1 MQVQRGICNIER
13 TGMGNGKQNVW
24 EMALTQLDA
33 VAEKINLEP
42 WVHRILRSPKREITV
57 SIPTKMDNGSVEV
70 FTGHR
75 VQHSLARGPAK
86 GGIRYHPDVT
96 LDEVRALAM
105 WMTWKCAVSGI
116 PYGGGKGGVICSPKK
131 MSRGEIE
138 RMTRRFTSEIIDF
151 IGPEVDI
158 PAPDVNTTAQT
169 MAWIMDTYS
178 MSKGYPAF
186 GVVTGKP
193 IEVGGSRG
201 RTEATSRGCVFAA
214 LRAIDKL
221 GMKGSLKVS
230 VQGYGNVGWIAAKL
244 MHELGHKIVAASDSQ
259 GAVYTPNGIDPVK
272 LMAHKEKTS
281 SVKNYKEA
289 ENIDP
294 MAVLEV
300 DCDVLIPAALEQQIT
315 AENAPRIKAKLIIE
329 GANGPTTPEADK
341 ILKEKKCLVVPD
353 VLANAGGVVV
363 SYFEWIQGCQA
374 YFWEECEVNDKLKK
388 VIEKAFDETHRI
400 AQKEKTDMRTA
411 AYMLAVQ
418 RVSEAIKTRG
428 LYP

>member
-1 MQVQRGICNIER
+1 
-13 TGMGNGKQNVW
+13 MGKEKQNVW
-24 EMALTQLDA
+24 EMALSQLDA

-42 WVHRILRSPKREITV
+42 WIHRILRSPKREITV

-70 FTGHR
+70 FIGHR
-75 VQHSLARGPAK
+75 VQHNMARGPAK

-105 WMTWKCAVSGI
+105 WMTWKCAVAGI
-116 PYGGGKGGVICSPKK
+116 PYGGGKGGVICNPKK
-131 MSRGEIE
+131 MSQGEIE

-151 IGPEVDI
+151 IGPELDI

-178 MSKGYPAF
+178 MGKGYPAF

-214 LRAIDKL
+214 MRAMDKL
-221 GMKGSLKVS
+221 GMKGALKVS

-244 MHELGHKIVAASDSQ
+244 VHELGHKVVAASDSK
-259 GAVYTPNGIDPVK
+259 GAIYNPKGFDPIKV
-272 LMAHKEKTS
+272 MEHKGKTS
-281 SVKNYKEA
+281 SVVNYKEA

-315 AENAPRIKAKLIIE
+315 VENAPRIKAKLIIE
-329 GANGPTTPEADK
+329 GANGPTTPEADR
-341 ILKEKKCLVVPD
+341 ILEEKKCLVVPD

-374 YFWEECEVNDKLKK
+374 YFWEECEVNEKLKK
-388 VIEKAFDETHRI
+388 VMEKAFDEI
-400 AQKEKTDMRTA
+400 YELAQKEKADMRTA
-411 AYMLAVQ
+411 AYILAIQ
-418 RVSEAIKTRG
+418 RVAKAIKVRG

>member
-1 MQVQRGICNIER
+1 
-13 TGMGNGKQNVW
+13 MGNGKQNVW